1 MAMMDNFI
9 RVFFILT
16 VVSGAAYAKKPA
28 AAAKESTPAYDAAA
42 APGPGAAATH
52 PFDITE
58 LGAVSDGKT
67 DSTKAVQDAWDAA
80 CALEGEQKV
89 VIPTGT
95 FLTGPLN
102 FSGPC
107 KGYVTVQID
116 GTLLGSNDIPKYNQ
130 GSWMV
135 ILHVDNIVV
144 NGSGTLDGQ
153 GPLVWKDECKVLPNS
168 LVLDFV
174 NNGTV
179 SGIKLVN
186 SKFFHINVYKSKDV
200 TIKNVAITAVAD
212 SPNTDGIH
220 IGDSS
225 EISVADSTIGTGDD
239 CISVGPGSEK
249 VNIQG
254 VTCGPGQGISIG
266 CLGRFKDEKDV
277 TDVTVRNCVLRNT
290 TNGVRIKSYE
300 DVLSPITASKLT
312 FENIRMED
320 VANPVIVDQKYC
332 PEKTCSDKKGN
343 NTVTIKDIVFRNIT
357 GTSSTPEAV
366 SLLCSDQLP
375 CSGMELLDVNV
386 EYAGRDNKTMAVCTN
401 AKGYSKGSLAALACL

>member
-1 MAMMDNFI
+1 MAIRNNVI
-9 RVFFILT
+9 RVLFVLT
-16 VVSGAAYAKKPA
+16 VVCGAAYAKRSATKASAPV
-28 AAAKESTPAYDAAA
+28 AA
-42 APGPGAAATH
+42 APGPATGTSCH
-52 PFDITE
+52 PVTFDIIE
-58 LGAVSDGKT
+58 LGATADGKT
-67 DSTKAVQDAWDAA
+67 DSTKALQDAWDAA
-80 CALEGEQKV
+80 CGMDGEHTV
-89 VIPTGT
+89 LIPMGD
-95 FLTGPLN
+95 FMTGPLN

-107 KGYVTVQID
+107 KGYVTIQLD

-130 GSWMV
+130 GNWIE

-153 GPLVWKDECKVLPNS
+153 GASVWEDECKVLPNS

-186 SKFFHINVYKSKDV
+186 AKFFHINVYKSKEV
-200 TIKNVAITAVAD
+200 TIKNVTITAVAD

-225 EISVADSTIGTGDD
+225 EISVADATIGTGDD
-239 CISVGPGSEK
+239 CISIGPGSERI
-249 VNIQG
+249 NIQG

-266 CLGRFKDEKDV
+266 CMGRFKDEKDI
-277 TDVTVRNCVLRNT
+277 TDITVRNCVLRNT

-312 FENIRMED
+312 FENIKMEE
-320 VANPVIVDQKYC
+320 VANPIIVDQKYC
-332 PEKTCSDKKGN
+332 PEKTCADKKGA
-343 NTVTIKDIVFRNIT
+343 NTVTIKDVTFRNIT
-357 GTSSTPEAV
+357 GTSMTPEAV

-386 EYAGRDNKTMAVCTN
+386 EYAGKDNKTMAVCTN
-401 AKGYSKGSLAALACL
+401 AKGVSKGSLEALACL